1 MNQACLRQVCGN
13 SLRRVRM
20 RAAQKEWKHM
30 VTRSQMSRRYSD
42 MTTSVNQLKNTA
54 EKQLR
59 ATRVGNA
66 ISASAAALNHRDQQ
80 TTHSL
85 LEESIEVQR
94 EQTRRIVGELRT
106 IDESINSFAQKTEEQ
121 LEDLKHI
128 NFAQWRDGVGREYY
142 YNYRPQ
148 AKKYIEKFE
157 NLSNAW
163 LRVVSARMVDVVWEF
178 PQWKEQHWR
187 SDALKTGVF
196 IDPPELEEPP
206 VDKELPRQRIPDGFA
221 GYVMILGPSVVI
233 MILATILLPV
243 IIGIGGTVAQVGLEG
258 DMKSRFDALAEE
270 YPEFVENQENLI
282 PDFYDAAEA
291 QMLLDEGCTAETM
304 QEDLDRASSK
314 GVELDVAAFPQDA
327 AGVERYCS
335 TRTSVLQTARDME
348 NQSDQSVNNGT
359 NVIMKVLG
367 LAFLVAIILPFII
380 AFLRRKMRQDRRE
393 VEQQNQAAIEAW
405 QQRAEQR
412 KVEFQ
417 QRNDQ
422 AREEAFEKFQRVLG
436 VPINKNLGTL
446 WADRSTRNMAQTLS
460 SIVGNE
466 LRRPPVVEELPK
478 VGEPRLNPQIPSVLS
493 EALVSS
499 K

>member
-1 MNQACLRQVCGN
+1 
-13 SLRRVRM
+13 
-20 RAAQKEWKHM
+20 
-30 VTRSQMSRRYSD
+30 
-42 MTTSVNQLKNTA
+42 
-54 EKQLR
+54 
-59 ATRVGNA
+59 
-66 ISASAAALNHRDQQ
+66 
-80 TTHSL
+80 
-85 LEESIEVQR
+85 
-94 EQTRRIVGELRT
+94 
-106 IDESINSFAQKTEEQ
+106 
-121 LEDLKHI
+121 
-128 NFAQWRDGVGREYY
+128 
-142 YNYRPQ
+142 
-148 AKKYIEKFE
+148 
-157 NLSNAW
+157 
-163 LRVVSARMVDVVWEF
+163 
-178 PQWKEQHWR
+178 
-187 SDALKTGVF
+187 
-196 IDPPELEEPP
+196 
-206 VDKELPRQRIPDGFA
+206 
-221 GYVMILGPSVVI
+221 MILGPSVVI

>member
-1 MNQACLRQVCGN
+1 MA
-13 SLRRVRM
+13 
-20 RAAQKEWKHM
+20 
-30 VTRSQMSRRYSD
+30 TRSQMSRRYRD
-42 MTTSVNQLKNTA
+42 MTSSVNQLKDTA
-54 EKQLR
+54 QKQLR
-59 ATRVGNA
+59 ATNLGNA
-66 ISASAAALNHRDQQ
+66 IAASAAALNHRDQK
-80 TTHSL
+80 TTHRL
-85 LEESIEVQR
+85 LEESIEAQR
-94 EQTRRIVGELRT
+94 EQTRKIVGELRT
-106 IDESINSFAQKTEEQ
+106 IDKSINAFARKNEEQ

-148 AKKYIEKFE
+148 AKKYLENFE

-163 LRVVSARMVDVVWEF
+163 LRVVSARMVDVVQEF

-196 IDPPELEEPP
+196 IDPPGVEEPP
-206 VDKELPRQRIPDGFA
+206 VDKELPRQRIPEGVAGFA
-221 GYVMILGPSVVI
+221 MIVGPSVVI
-233 MILATILLPV
+233 LILAAILMPV
-243 IIGIGGTVAQVGLEG
+243 IIGIGGAVSQVSIEG
-258 DMKSRFDALAEE
+258 DVQSRFDALVEE

-282 PDFYDAAEA
+282 PEFYDAAEA

-314 GVELDVAAFPQDA
+314 GVELDLAAFPQDS

-335 TRTSVLQTARDME
+335 TRTSVLEIARDRE
-348 NQSDQSVNNGT
+348 SQSDQAVDKVTGFT
-359 NVIMKVLG
+359 MTVLG
-367 LAFLVAIILPFII
+367 LALVVAFILPFVI
-380 AFLRRKMRQDRRE
+380 AFLRRNMRQKRRE

-405 QQRAEQR
+405 EQRAEQR

-422 AREEAFEKFQRVLG
+422 AREEAFKKFQRVLG

-446 WADRSTRNMAQTLS
+446 WADTSTRNMVQTLS
-460 SIVGNE
+460 SIIENE
-466 LRRPPVVEELPK
+466 LRRPPVVEELPEI
-478 VGEPRLNPQIPSVLS
+478 GGLELRLNPQIPSVLGK
-493 EALVSS
+493 ALISS

>member
-1 MNQACLRQVCGN
+1 
-13 SLRRVRM
+13 
-20 RAAQKEWKHM
+20 
-30 VTRSQMSRRYSD
+30 
-42 MTTSVNQLKNTA
+42 
-54 EKQLR
+54 
-59 ATRVGNA
+59 
-66 ISASAAALNHRDQQ
+66 
-80 TTHSL
+80 
-85 LEESIEVQR
+85 
-94 EQTRRIVGELRT
+94 
-106 IDESINSFAQKTEEQ
+106 
-121 LEDLKHI
+121 
-128 NFAQWRDGVGREYY
+128 
-142 YNYRPQ
+142 
-148 AKKYIEKFE
+148 
-157 NLSNAW
+157 
-163 LRVVSARMVDVVWEF
+163 
-178 PQWKEQHWR
+178 
-187 SDALKTGVF
+187 
-196 IDPPELEEPP
+196 
-206 VDKELPRQRIPDGFA
+206 
-221 GYVMILGPSVVI
+221 

-314 GVELDVAAFPQDA
+314 GVELDLAAFPQDA

-493 EALVSS
+493 EALVRS